1 MPTFKEDHKLGTMVP
16 LIKTDDLNDG
26 CIDYSKLDD
35 TLKSILMSM
44 SHNADMLAADIDL
57 DGQIDAFVSGERPSR
72 YRVVSNVKK
81 RAIPIGILDIISD
94 AMGHQLTEIL
104 ITNYILE
111 EGEGATEG
119 TLTFDSHADGKL
131 YRYYR
136 FYNRSMANPPD
147 GLKRGVWS
155 KWRKGSD
162 DWTNDVITDNA
173 GGGGGGSV
181 NLSAYLKKSEAEA
194 LYVKKDEIP
203 SGTTIGVITNSEIDT
218 LFK

>member
-35 TLKSILMSM
+35 ILKSI
-44 SHNADMLAADIDL
+44 
-57 DGQIDAFVSGERPSR
+57 
-72 YRVVSNVKK
+72 
-81 RAIPIGILDIISD
+81 
-94 AMGHQLTEIL
+94 
-104 ITNYILE
+104 IT
-111 EGEGATEG
+111 
-119 TLTFDSHADGKL
+119 
-131 YRYYR
+131 
-136 FYNRSMANPPD
+136 
-147 GLKRGVWS
+147 
-155 KWRKGSD
+155 
-162 DWTNDVITDNA
+162 

-218 LFK
+218 LFE